1 MPTQEDGVGQVCRAS
16 LFPGQGMVDLTV
28 LDRLRAPRVPTVS
41 ISGDYSA
48 SLPRC
53 EQTLASPRVE
63 NFPGRRE
70 HDAANRRVT
79 CQPGKLRHRQCG
91 SIVKS
96 GRLCSG
102 QNRNVGLQSVHRL
115 THTGFSTPIER
126 SSTASGAGKALR
138 KRHPSRA
145 KNARHIDV
153 VESHCARLLPRDPRR
168 LPFLHHTRDLIWFQ
182 FFVRYFLSFIR
193 EVNLCRMPD
202 DDASAPAARPPPAPA
217 AHHTLRS
224 PHRQTPRTE
233 ATRTQRTKAR
243 TVLERTHRRFIVEF
257 FALKGPHIPGTNQEI
272 YLAAE
277 KRAQRP
283 EQPWNEP

>member
-1 MPTQEDGVGQVCRAS
+1 MRAAAAGDCPEAFS
-16 LFPGQGMVDLTV
+16 FQRTSVRSPEARQLPLSPIATSQRPRT
-28 LDRLRAPRVPTVS
+28 APRREASPANASAPARSSSSEAFDTSRLAKTEMSAFNPFTDSPTPDS
-41 ISGDYSA
+41 RPRSNT
-48 SLPRC
+48 LPPSPAQAKPR
-53 EQTLASPRVE
+53 ESVTLAGQKTPATSTSSRVIVPASFRE
-63 NFPGRRE
+63 IPG
-70 HDAANRRVT
+70 VT
-79 CQPGKLRHRQCG
+79 L
-91 SIVKS
+91 
-96 GRLCSG
+96 
-102 QNRNVGLQSVHRL
+102 
-115 THTGFSTPIER
+115 F
-126 SSTASGAGKALR
+126 
-138 KRHPSRA
+138 
-145 KNARHIDV
+145 
-153 VESHCARLLPRDPRR
+153 SHC
-168 LPFLHHTRDLIWFQ
+168 TRNLIWFQ
-182 FFVRYFLSFIR
+182 FFVRYFLLLIR
-193 EVNLCRMPD
+193 KVDLCRTSD

>member
-28 LDRLRAPRVPTVS
+28 LDRLRAPRVPAGS

-53 EQTLASPRVE
+53 EQTFASPRVE

-70 HDAANRRVT
+70 HDAANRRVA

-102 QNRNVGLQSVHRL
+102 QSLQIDCR
-115 THTGFSTPIER
+115 GNDRQE
-126 SSTASGAGKALR
+126 GAEL
-138 KRHPSRA
+138 
-145 KNARHIDV
+145 V
-153 VESHCARLLPRDPRR
+153 PRDPRR

-193 EVNLCRMPD
+193 KVNLCRMPD
-202 DDASAPAARPPPAPA
+202 DAVSAPAARPPPAPA
-217 AHHTLRS
+217 AHHTPCS
-224 PHRQTPRTE
+224 PHRQTPHTE

-243 TVLERTHRRFIVEF
+243 AALERTLEPDVQNRRTVGRAYSLRNRQILAVAIPD
-257 FALKGPHIPGTNQEI
+257 ALPGKQEGVGG
-272 YLAAE
+272 
-277 KRAQRP
+277 KQVVDHV
-283 EQPWNEP
+283 